1 MIESFRCKE
10 TQKLVETGQSK
21 GFSSIS
27 KVATRKL
34 ALLEAAATLEF
45 LRSPPG
51 NHLGALERDRPGQ
64 HSIRMNDQWRA
75 CFRWT
80 AADAENLEIVE
91 YR

>member
-1 MIESFRCKE
+1 MKPGGR
-10 TQKLVETGQSK
+10 T

-64 HSIRMNDQWRA
+64 HSIRMNGQWRA
-75 CFRWT
+75 GFRWT
-80 AADAENLEIVE
+80 AADAENLEVVE